1 MDHNW
6 LEISR
11 IHVLAEMFMEV
22 CLWKQLLLL
31 LCEYHHLCGPEAQ
44 DHVMGLVP
52 LIVHMVQW
60 EEELHME

>member
-1 MDHNW
+1 
-6 LEISR
+6 
-11 IHVLAEMFMEV
+11 MEV

-31 LCEYHHLCGPEAQ
+31 LCEYHLCGPEAQ
-44 DHVMGLVP
+44 DPVMGLVP